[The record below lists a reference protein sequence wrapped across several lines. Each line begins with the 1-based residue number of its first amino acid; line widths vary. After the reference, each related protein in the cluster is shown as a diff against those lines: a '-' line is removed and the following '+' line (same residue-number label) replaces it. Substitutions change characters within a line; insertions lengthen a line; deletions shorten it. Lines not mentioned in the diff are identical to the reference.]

1 MGNRVPQGGMATTRR
16 VIRSDRADTRLGG
29 SWTASQRLKNDLL
42 WTLANAALVATR
54 PMPLDALRAL
64 GRTLGLAAYALA
76 GESRRCALSNVARV
90 FPDVTDAER
99 IRLVRR
105 CFVGLGEQL
114 GEAVAMLRP
123 EGTIPPFLP
132 VTREAQ
138 DALVGVGASGRRSR
152 GVLFASAHL
161 GPWERV
167 AASLVSCGVPLVALA
182 RESYD
187 ARFSSLY
194 QRIRDRSG
202 VRILWRGRPG
212 AVSRILRT
220 LRQGG
225 VVGVPMDLRSR
236 VASRLVPFLGVPAP
250 TAVGPARIALMTGAA
265 VVVGSAA
272 PAADGSLVVTA
283 TPIPSIDL
291 EPGEQGSLEL
301 TARINAEISRRI
313 LAIPHAWV
321 WMHERWPQGGGTMTD
336 GSGRSGSA

>member
-1 MGNRVPQGGMATTRR
+1 MATTRR
-16 VIRSDRADTRLGG
+16 PISSDSSERADERLGG

-42 WTLANAALVATR
+42 WTLANTALTATR
-54 PMPLDALRAL
+54 PIPLAALRAL
-64 GRTLGLAAYALA
+64 GRALGLAAYALA
-76 GESRRCALSNVARV
+76 GDSRRCALSNVERV
-90 FPDVTDAER
+90 FVDASEAER
-99 IRLVRR
+99 SRLVRR

-114 GEAVAMLRP
+114 GDTVAMLRP
-123 EGTIPPFLP
+123 ERQVPLLQ
-132 VTREAQ
+132 VTRQAR
-138 DALVGVGASGRRSR
+138 DALVGASSRRSR

-187 ARFSSLY
+187 ARFSALY

-202 VRILWRGRPG
+202 VRVLWRGRPG
-212 AVSRILRT
+212 TVSGILRT
-220 LRQGG
+220 LRHGG
-225 VVGVPMDLRSR
+225 VVGVAMDLRSR

-250 TAVGPARIALMTGAA
+250 TAVGPARMALMTGAA

-283 TPIPSIDL
+283 TPIPTSDL
-291 EPGEQGSLEL
+291 DPGEHGCIEL
-301 TARINAEISRRI
+301 TARINAELSRRI

-321 WMHERWPQGGGTMTD
+321 WMHERWPEGGGTMVD
-336 GSGRSGSA
+336 GSGRSGPA

>member
-1 MGNRVPQGGMATTRR
+1 MATTRR
-16 VIRSDRADTRLGG
+16 ALRSERADERLGG

-76 GESRRCALSNVARV
+76 GDSRRCALSNVARV
-90 FPDVTDAER
+90 FPGAGDAER

-123 EGTIPPFLP
+123 EGTIPPLL
-132 VTREAQ
+132 VTREAR
-138 DALVGVGASGRRSR
+138 DALVGTGASGRRSR

-167 AASLVSCGVPLVALA
+167 AASLVSCGVPLVALG

-212 AVSRILRT
+212 AVSGILRT

-236 VASRLVPFLGVPAP
+236 VASSLVPFLGVPAP

-283 TPIPSIDL
+283 TPIPSSDL

-321 WMHERWPQGGGTMTD
+321 WMHERWPQGGGTMID
-336 GSGRSGSA
+336 ESGRSGSA